1 LKSTLVLCLLNAIF
15 SFLPAFIHMVLRPQ
29 FFEGMR
35 GTSKEVK
42 LFQAHAK
49 ERKANERQR
58 KAVAGNGSTSGV
70 EDELKVL
77 QAVGGAKV
85 QPEGKNLP
93 FCCAAVLLCC
103 CATVLPCCY
112 AAMLL
117 CCYDTLLLHCYAAV
131 LLFY

>member
-1 LKSTLVLCLLNAIF
+1 LLNAIF

-29 FFEGMR
+29 YFEGMR

-103 CATVLPCCY
+103 CAAVLLCCH

-117 CCYDTLLLHCYAAV
+117 CCCAATILYYCTAMLLCCCSTEML
-131 LLFY
+131 